1 MNCHPQL
8 FSQTQYLEIVRASW
22 RENQPIKWTR
32 VHDLPDF
39 AYFNHSIHVNK
50 GVGCSTCHGRI
61 DQMPGIWNVSSLQME
76 WCVEC
81 HRNPEKV
88 LREKK
93 DITNME
99 WQPGDDQA
107 AKGKE
112 LAQKYGIQPTAVLT
126 SCSTCHR

>member
-1 MNCHPQL
+1 M
-8 FSQTQYLEIVRASW
+8 RASW
-22 RENQPIKWTR
+22 NEDKPIKWTR

-61 DQMPGIWNVSSLQME
+61 DLMPGIWNVSSLQME

-81 HRNPEKV
+81 HRAPEKV

-99 WQPGDDQA
+99 WEPAINQDV
-107 AKGKE
+107 KGRE
-112 LAQKYGIQPTAVLT
+112 LAKQYNIQSKDVLT